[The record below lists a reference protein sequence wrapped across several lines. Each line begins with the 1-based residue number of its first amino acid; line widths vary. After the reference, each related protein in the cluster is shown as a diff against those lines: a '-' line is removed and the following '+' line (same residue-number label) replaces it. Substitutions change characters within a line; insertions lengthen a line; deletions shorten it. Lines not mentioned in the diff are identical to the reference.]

1 MLKAEIIGNLGADAE
16 VKEANGNRFIAM
28 RVAHTDKWTDAE
40 NIEHKTTQWVDVTM
54 NDPESK
60 ILPYLRSGV
69 KVFVR
74 GNVSARLYSSPK
86 EKKMVAGLKIAA
98 NEVELCGGQS
108 DEVPRQLVIPESGQ
122 LLDVTKYYWCN
133 ADTSKL
139 KKDETAILYDTKGK
153 SYMVNKAG
161 FVVPYPE
168 LNEAPAEEKKE

>member
-98 NEVELCGGQS
+98 SEVELCGGQS
-108 DEVPRQLVIPESGQ
+108 DDVPRQLVVPESGQ

-133 ADTSKL
+133 ADTSKM
-139 KKDETAILYDTKGK
+139 KKDDVMQLYDTKGK
-153 SYMVNKAG
+153 SYIMNKAG
-161 FVVPYPE
+161 FVAPVQQE
-168 LNEAPAEEKKE
+168 NEAPKEEKKE

>member
-139 KKDETAILYDTKGK
+139 KKDETALLYDTKGK

>member
-1 MLKAEIIGNLGADAE
+1 
-16 VKEANGNRFIAM
+16 
-28 RVAHTDKWTDAE
+28 
-40 NIEHKTTQWVDVTM
+40 M

-86 EKKMVAGLKIAA
+86 EKKMVTGLKIAA
-98 NEVELCGGQS
+98 SEVELCGGQS
-108 DEVPRQLVIPESGQ
+108 DDVPRQLVVPESGQ

-133 ADTSKL
+133 ADTSKM

-161 FVVPYPE
+161 FVAPVQE
-168 LNEAPAEEKKE
+168 QNEAPAEEKKE